1 MSRRGTRRRT
11 GTGRGSTGN
20 GGTIDGDE
28 PQLGNHTVN
37 VNMAQLT
44 QLIAQVVATAM
55 NQNTGQVNNHQNQGP
70 PAETEEDRMRLVKIF
85 RATGPSCTEVFKQ
98 RLDTFQLIGDAHTWW
113 TSASRGLDHATM
125 KRTDFILMFDDKYFP
140 QSVRN
145 AKEREFLSFQQDNL
159 SVMEYEI
166 EYSRLSMFAPH
177 LVDTEEK
184 NRQLEQDF
192 LAHKRDEEYLKKES
206 KVDRASK
213 ASSSHHGS
221 GKNQQTQNVTQQGG
235 QLGKKRK
242 GHWNQEN
249 RGQKDGGNKRA
260 VLSTEGGDVGA
271 KTINFYGFC
280 YNCRERGHKASECAK
295 QKVQTTDRREQPN
308 TGVANPVYGWRLS
321 ISVALVIVVGPSLIG
336 GELLLLEILAPLPI
350 WFAVF
355 MVHLATIPITETGI
369 NPAGSFGAVVV
380 YNKEKAWED
389 MVVVQGIFWF
399 GPFVGAAF
407 AAIYHQFVLRGG
419 AAIAYGERCEQLEF
433 QKKVSQHY
441 EMLHHAWKLK
451 MPKHKLFLLHPKLQP
466 KWLAIGEDA
475 QKNLNRH
482 LKKKCSCLVLK
493 KAAEGD
499 QR

>member
-1 MSRRGTRRRT
+1 MRFGDFLDIVLADFSDFLRKCLFANIRRSGRGFDVAERMSRRGTRRRT

-70 PAETEEDRMRLVKIF
+70 PAETEEDRYKNVQF
-85 RATGPSCTEVFKQ
+85 QFKK
-98 RLDTFQLIGDAHTWW
+98 LNPKEFSGKSDNSMIAHEWKDET
-113 TSASRGLDHATM
+113 ASRGLDHATM

-308 TGVANPVYGWRLS
+308 TGVANRNVQPRGQGQLF
-321 ISVALVIVVGPSLIG
+321 IMQP
-336 GELLLLEILAPLPI
+336 P
-350 WFAVF
+350 
-355 MVHLATIPITETGI
+355 ET
-369 NPAGSFGAVVV
+369 
-380 YNKEKAWED
+380 
-389 MVVVQGIFWF
+389 
-399 GPFVGAAF
+399 
-407 AAIYHQFVLRGG
+407 
-419 AAIAYGERCEQLEF
+419 
-433 QKKVSQHY
+433 
-441 EMLHHAWKLK
+441 
-451 MPKHKLFLLHPKLQP
+451 
-466 KWLAIGEDA
+466 
-475 QKNLNRH
+475 
-482 LKKKCSCLVLK
+482 
-493 KAAEGD
+493 
-499 QR
+499 